1 MELDHIF
8 ILTTPSAPEV
18 ARLEA
23 IGLTPTYRRDHVG
36 QGTANVC
43 YCFENAFLE
52 VLWVTSSSEARNPA
66 VARMQLAERA
76 EWRTAETSP
85 FGIAWRGEPGRPSTI
100 PTWQCRPPY
109 LPSNL
114 AIEVATESDDL
125 QQPLMFAF
133 PGSRAPAEWPASR
146 RGDLQAARGFR
157 RLELSTVWLPPD
169 MRPSA
174 TLRQLAAACKATINV
189 GTAIGHAL
197 DVVLTQE
204 NAEAERTLRLPAC
217 EVLL

>member
-8 ILTTPSAPEV
+8 ILTTPSAPEI
-18 ARLEA
+18 RKLDA

-52 VLWVTSSSEARNPA
+52 VLWVTAASEARSPS

-76 EWRTAETSP
+76 EWRTGQTSP
-85 FGIAWRGEPGRPSTI
+85 FGIAWRGEPPGASTT

-109 LPSNL
+109 LPAGL

-125 QQPLMFAF
+125 MQPLMFTF
-133 PGSRAPAEWPASR
+133 PGSRAPREWPASR
-146 RGDLQAARGFR
+146 RGDLQAARGFT
-157 RLELSTVWLPPD
+157 RLALRTVWLPPD
-169 MRPSA
+169 VRPSA
-174 TLRQLAAACKATINV
+174 TLRQLAAACQASVDV
-189 GTAIGHAL
+189 GTATGHAL
-197 DVVLTQE
+197 DVALQGQH
-204 NAEAERTLRLPAC
+204 AEAALTLRLPEC
-217 EVLL
+217 EVIR